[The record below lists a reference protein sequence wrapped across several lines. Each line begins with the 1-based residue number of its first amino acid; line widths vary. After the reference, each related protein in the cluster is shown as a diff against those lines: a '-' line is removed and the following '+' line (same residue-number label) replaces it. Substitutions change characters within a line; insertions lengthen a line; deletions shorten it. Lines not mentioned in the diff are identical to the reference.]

1 LEDCSEYGNCV
12 ITLISRFYYLYITF
26 IVLQITFIDLMIIY
40 ANIITMLIK
49 NRLKTIT
56 KTFLLD
62 ILIELSPLSLDWISD
77 AHN

>member
-1 LEDCSEYGNCV
+1 MLNCNAMLLKL
-12 ITLISRFYYLYITF
+12 TSR
-26 IVLQITFIDLMIIY
+26 MR
-40 ANIITMLIK
+40 MIK

-56 KTFLLD
+56 KTLLLD

>member
-1 LEDCSEYGNCV
+1 
-12 ITLISRFYYLYITF
+12 
-26 IVLQITFIDLMIIY
+26 MIIY
-40 ANIITMLIK
+40 ANIITMLNCNAMLLKLTSRMRMIK